1 MRQLNNKLFSPLLV
15 VLWNLL
21 LVYLIYQIARIEYWL
36 ENSSYLNYTFDVW
49 RGGLMFDTSAILY
62 TNALYVVLMLFPLHY
77 KETTIYH
84 KICKWLFIIV
94 NGLAFAINLADSVYF
109 RYTMRRTTSTVFD
122 EFSSEGNLGSIIGTE
137 FLSHWYLVLLFA
149 LIMWL
154 LWKFYATPN
163 LNVKVLNKWKYKCNA
178 IYRASD

>member
-36 ENSSYLNYTFDVW
+36 ENSSYLNYTFD
-49 RGGLMFDTSAILY
+49 
-62 TNALYVVLMLFPLHY
+62 ALYVVLMLFPLHY

-154 LWKFYATPN
+154 LHSRHAWRFCNGRTSHN
-163 LNVKVLNKWKYKCNA
+163 DFQCNA